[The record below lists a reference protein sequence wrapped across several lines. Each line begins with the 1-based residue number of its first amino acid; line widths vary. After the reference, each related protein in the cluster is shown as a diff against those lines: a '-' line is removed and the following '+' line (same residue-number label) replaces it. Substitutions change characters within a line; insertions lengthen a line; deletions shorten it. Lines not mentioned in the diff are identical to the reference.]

1 MDLESK
7 FLYLPDPLFLKI
19 MIHNFDPVFI
29 DLGLIQIRWYSV
41 AYIAGII
48 LGWIYVIK
56 IIKKMAKKY
65 NFLVIK
71 PEVFSELIIYLVL
84 GIVLGGRIGYVIF
97 YNSEYYS
104 QNLFEILKLWEGGM
118 SFHGGLLGVIIATII
133 FSKIKRINF
142 FYFTDI
148 ICCVAPIGLF
158 LGRIANFINGEL
170 FGKISTL
177 PWAVVFPNNG
187 NISRH
192 PSQIYEAILEGIV
205 LFILINFFALKKQ
218 LLLRA
223 GYVSGLF
230 LIFYSIARIIGE
242 NFREPDK
249 HLGYFFNYFSMG
261 VLLSLATFLAGC
273 FIIFLIKNNEQN
285 N

>member
-1 MDLESK
+1 
-7 FLYLPDPLFLKI
+7 
-19 MIHNFDPVFI
+19 MIVHNFDPIFI
-29 DLGLIQIRWYSV
+29 DLGVFQIRWYSV
-41 AYIAGII
+41 AYIVGII
-48 LGWIYVIK
+48 LGWIYAIK
-56 IIKKMAKKY
+56 IIKKMASKH
-65 NFLVIK
+65 NFTPFK
-71 PEVFSELIIYLVL
+71 PADFDDLIIYLIL
-84 GIVLGGRIGYVIF
+84 GIILGGRLGYVIF
-97 YNSEYYS
+97 YNFEYYS
-104 QNLFEILKLWEGGM
+104 KNFFEILKLWEGGM

-148 ICCVAPIGLF
+148 ICCAAPIGLF

-177 PWAVVFPNNG
+177 PWAVVFPNSD
-187 NISRH
+187 NIARH

-205 LFILINFFALKKQ
+205 LFILVNFFALKKQ

-261 VLLSLATFLAGC
+261 VILSFVTFLTGC
-273 FIIFLIKNNEQN
+273 CIIYLIKNNEQN